1 MKKLFNEI
9 EYFFINVDLFVFAMV
24 AAMVV
29 VLVVCIVIGVNTC
42 SVEKVT
48 VVDVEE
54 LGSEYNHP
62 LAPMAVV
69 NFANKNYAMAFTQA
83 SVRTEKTVYKVT
95 FECNGERFTEE
106 TSTIYEVG
114 ESFFK
119 IVSLKKGSGGC

>member
-48 VVDVEE
+48 VVDVETE
-54 LGSEYNHP
+54 QTHTTLALHMGQHLPTEGGGSHSYQPEMP
-62 LAPMAVV
+62 
-69 NFANKNYAMAFTQA
+69 
-83 SVRTEKTVYKVT
+83 
-95 FECNGERFTEE
+95 
-106 TSTIYEVG
+106 
-114 ESFFK
+114 
-119 IVSLKKGSGGC
+119 